1 MCFIIFHEVSGMG
14 RANSLLHKILT
25 GFIWSITLI
34 SFFNGKKNREDID
47 DQREVKRSLTSGQE
61 QISRK
66 TGFLSNISA
75 HKCNRQTLENKVSL
89 INAQNAL

>member
-1 MCFIIFHEVSGMG
+1 MG
-14 RANSLLHKILT
+14 
-25 GFIWSITLI
+25 
-34 SFFNGKKNREDID
+34 KNREDIED